1 MHLIYIYFKGYNL
14 FSDKYSLQPISGTG
28 GILSDPNLVIR
39 VHEKY
44 MNWEKAAPILLS
56 ILLYKQPLPSDVVDK
71 ILKDCLDVN
80 INISPEDIEK
90 KKREDKARKTTSW
103 WWWGAANRNDSPAA
117 VIKPEDIKTEVEDVE
132 VVRLLVFRVDCN

>member
-1 MHLIYIYFKGYNL
+1 M
-14 FSDKYSLQPISGTG
+14 ISFHCNQTAGTG

-90 KKREDKARKTTSW
+90 KKREDKARKTSSW

-132 VVRLLVFRVDCN
+132 VVRLLVLIVTRPVIGQLLSLS

>member
-1 MHLIYIYFKGYNL
+1 M
-14 FSDKYSLQPISGTG
+14 QPISGTG

-90 KKREDKARKTTSW
+90 KKREDKARKTSSW

-132 VVRLLVFRVDCN
+132 VVRLLVLFVTRPVIGQLLSLS